1 MTLKNSTFKESAAE
15 AETKPQTGVMLA
27 TGEIIMEENSSMNTT
42 KQKQHDDNVMI
53 LGESST

>member
-42 KQKQHDDNVMI
+42 KQKQ
-53 LGESST
+53 

>member
-1 MTLKNSTFKESAAE
+1 MIKGHTTLKNSTFKESAAE

-42 KQKQHDDNVMI
+42 KQK
-53 LGESST
+53 